1 MYRAHKEIY
10 FKFDGEKTFTVMKM
24 SNHVALFLNEDNKI
38 VGMEFSGFTE
48 GEWKELD
55 ESMRCK
61 SGLKSN

>member
-1 MYRAHKEIY
+1 
-10 FKFDGEKTFTVMKM
+10 KFDGEKIFTVMKM

-38 VGMEFSGFTE
+38 VGMEISGFTE